1 MREELRIGL
10 IGLGEVGRV
19 LAEDLH
25 RGGVVELG
33 AWDRLFPVDD
43 SVPRRAAAEL
53 GFLRAATG
61 MAEAVRDR
69 GIVISAVTAGE
80 CQAAATEAAQA
91 LTPGTYYLDLN
102 SVSPRT
108 RLEAA
113 RTVEAAGGRYVEAAV
128 MSPIAP
134 QRIASPIWLGG
145 PHAASF
151 LAHARSLGFTGT
163 RVYSDSIG
171 GASAAKMC
179 RSVIIK
185 GMEALLAES
194 LLAARR
200 YGVED
205 AVLGSLKDL
214 FPVGDW
220 RELARYM
227 IARSL
232 QHGRRRAEEMREAVR
247 TVAESGFEPWMS
259 RGCVERQ
266 EWASRHAEALGHGA
280 LTDMLDH
287 LLARTPA
294 PQGSPE
300 EAQRSPEE
308 ART

>member
-1 MREELRIGL
+1 MTQELRIGL

-25 RGGVVELG
+25 HAGVELC
-33 AWDRLFPVDD
+33 AWDRLLPVEG
-43 SVPRRAAAEL
+43 SAPRCSADEL
-53 GFLRAATG
+53 PFLRAATG
-61 MAEAVRDR
+61 MAEAVRGR
-69 GIVISAVTAGE
+69 GVVISAVTAGE
-80 CQAAATEAAQA
+80 CQAAAAEAAQA
-91 LTPGTYYLDLN
+91 LTPGSYFFDLN

-108 RLEAA
+108 KLEAA

-145 PHAASF
+145 PHAADF
-151 LAHARSLGFTGT
+151 LAQAQALGFTGA
-163 RVYSDSIG
+163 RMYSGTIG

-220 RELARYM
+220 RKLARYM

-247 TVAESGFEPWMS
+247 TVAEAGFEPWMS

-266 EWASRHAEALGHGA
+266 EWAAGHAEALRHEA
-280 LTDMLDH
+280 LTDMLDN

-294 PQGSPE
+294 PRSPDP
-300 EAQRSPEE
+300 QRSPEE
-308 ART
+308 ACK